1 MVGHVPALVP
11 GAALDQRLP
20 PNILRTALVSGFAP
34 STTTRVPPL
43 VSRPALEQI
52 GEQPGDHGRVL
63 GVALIEATGTLVPP
77 VVIAKAT
84 TIRCPQPRSRWS
96 LDDIAS

>member
-1 MVGHVPALVP
+1 MAKRAHQVVLDELAFRRLCTVQRWI
-11 GAALDQRLP
+11 GACP
-20 PNILRTALVSGFAP
+20 PNILRTALVSDFAP

-63 GVALIEATGTLVPP
+63 GVALIEATAPW
-77 VVIAKAT
+77 
-84 TIRCPQPRSRWS
+84 SRR
-96 LDDIAS
+96 